1 MNPNAVARA
10 SITSGQTKMVTS
22 SATATRTDTTSAMLR
37 ILKRS
42 VRNGRRTMTKTF
54 TSPSAGELI
63 YEFFIFPTLR
73 IEKRPDR
80 LVMELC
86 WFNKYFGII
95 KNYWEEDN
103 E

>member
-1 MNPNAVARA
+1 M
-10 SITSGQTKMVTS
+10 IKT
-22 SATATRTDTTSAMLR
+22 TTSF
-37 ILKRS
+37 S
-42 VRNGRRTMTKTF
+42 N
-54 TSPSAGELI
+54 GELI
-63 YEFFIFPTLR
+63 YEFFILPTIR

-86 WFNKYFGII
+86 WFNRYIGII

>member
-1 MNPNAVARA
+1 M
-10 SITSGQTKMVTS
+10 IKT
-22 SATATRTDTTSAMLR
+22 TTSF
-37 ILKRS
+37 S
-42 VRNGRRTMTKTF
+42 N
-54 TSPSAGELI
+54 GELI
-63 YEFFIFPTLR
+63 YEFFILPTIR